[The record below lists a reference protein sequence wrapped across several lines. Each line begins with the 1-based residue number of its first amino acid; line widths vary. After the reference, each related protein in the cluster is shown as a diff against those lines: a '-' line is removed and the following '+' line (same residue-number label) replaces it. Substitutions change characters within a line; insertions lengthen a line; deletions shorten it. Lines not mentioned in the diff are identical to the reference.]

1 MEDTDLATIA
11 EEAWL
16 AHTLTWGS
24 VGSCLDH
31 SFGCVCVIHRAEV
44 LIFRVNECI
53 KG

>member
-24 VGSCLDH
+24 VDSCLGH
-31 SFGCVCVIHRAEV
+31 RFGCVIPRAEV
-44 LIFRVNECI
+44 LIVTQSELM